1 MMDTSIF
8 TDKAETPDD
17 FLLSLALGDLFGAWM
32 HIRKYVFDV
41 YPKAT
46 EEWNFPGQKYGWSF
60 RIKDKKRAI
69 IYLLPRDKFFLV
81 AFVFGEKTTKD
92 ALDSAIAP
100 EIKTIIESAR
110 VYAEGRGFRIE
121 VRTED
126 IVEDIKSL
134 IDIKLKY

>member
-1 MMDTSIF
+1 MDTSIF
-8 TDKAETPDD
+8 TNKAEIPDD
-17 FLLSLALGDLFGAWM
+17 FLLSAALGDLFGVWM
-32 HIRKYVFDV
+32 DIREFVLGV

-46 EEWNFPGQKYGWSF
+46 EEWNHPGQKYGWNF

-81 AFVFGEKTTKD
+81 AFVFGEKATQA
-92 ALDSAIAP
+92 ALSSDINN

-121 VRTED
+121 VKSKD
-126 IVEDIKSL
+126 IIENIKKL
-134 IDIKLKY
+134 IDIKLKF